1 MVHHFSI
8 DHHLQS
14 HTVRQLMAHGE
25 QSFSALKPA
34 DVENS
39 LFMYHTRKLI
49 TRGIIEK
56 TEHGFQLTARGARW
70 ANKTDASIHVA
81 ELPRPMTQLIVIQD
95 DCILLSERVD
105 HMAKHLNRYM
115 LPGTLHRFGETSRA
129 SAERVAGKLG
139 LTLTSDCVGHTEVII
154 PSRQLHTIIDF
165 YPATAPDP
173 TYTFDD
179 GLLQLRFVPIAT
191 VLAMPAS
198 EANALPQLVKAL
210 INNLPYE
217 QTYVL

>member
-1 MVHHFSI
+1 MAQPLSI

-14 HTVRQLMAHGE
+14 HIVRQLMTHGE

-49 TRGIIEK
+49 ARGIIEK
-56 TEHGFQLTARGARW
+56 TENGFQLTAQGARW
-70 ANKTDASIHVA
+70 ANKTEATIHIA
-81 ELPRPMTQLIVIQD
+81 ELPRPMIQLIVIQD
-95 DCILLSERVD
+95 DCILLSERID

-115 LPGTLHRFGETSRA
+115 LPGTRHHFGETSQTG
-129 SAERVAGKLG
+129 AERIATKLG
-139 LTLTSDCVGHTEVII
+139 LALTSGCVGHTEVII

-165 YPATAPDP
+165 YTAAAPDLA
-173 TYTFDD
+173 YTFDD
-179 GLLQLRFVPIAT
+179 DLLQLRFVPIAT

-198 EANALPQLVKAL
+198 EANALPQLLKAF
-210 INNLPYE
+210 INNLPFK